1 MTKVIDM
8 FSRLEKK
15 KRKLEDKPMPAE
27 EVLARLLGNIA
38 EAVGLMLQL
47 IPACEEKL
55 SDEEKEQTRKASR
68 LVLQAQE
75 HAWRVFFMALD
86 TWILDKSALVAA
98 WSKFGP
104 EGDL

>member
-8 FSRLEKK
+8 LPRLEEK
-15 KRKLEDKPMPAE
+15 KRKLEEEPMPAE

-38 EAVGLMLQL
+38 EALGVMLEL

-55 SDEEKEQTRKASR
+55 TNGENEEARKATR
-68 LVLQAQE
+68 LMLQAQE

-86 TWILDKSALVAA
+86 TWILDKSTLVAV

-104 EGDL
+104 GGDI